1 MGGAPM
7 RRDSMIGLPPG
18 EYFAVAVDD
27 AEPDVLR
34 DPDLLERLSR
44 AAVRITVDDGAKTEV
59 ALRLTKFADALGP
72 R

>member
-1 MGGAPM
+1 M

-18 EYFAVAVDD
+18 EYYAVAVDD
-27 AEPDVLR
+27 ADPDVLR

-44 AAVRITVDDGAKTEV
+44 AAVRVTVDDVAKTAV
-59 ALRLTKFADALGP
+59 SLRVTKFADAIGA